1 MASIDKIYCH
11 KIDYLE
17 FCKFWMKTKEQ
28 QLMEMGELL
37 GLHPFYTE
45 KDWTQFD
52 FKKLEEL
59 GNSYF
64 PDDYTNMPLMNNSVI
79 WDLWLKKNCD
89 IKFVTERID
98 EQYGGSYMMQNAKD
112 FDFNQESFVMSIERK
127 DPDSDLL
134 LYFFRTRGDDLK
146 EGEIYVHDKI
156 IFYGTTYLL
165 KIIDKAIDAFNG
177 KLGGSKLTVIVDF
190 YGMIIKFEHGKYYR
204 LIGEDEIE
212 IDNLFDLSLSHFP
225 EIKHSYSM
233 KEIEDY
239 EPEEIYISDE
249 IEAFDI
255 TQYKD
260 FNISHFP
267 RYIKLLP
274 GYINKHI
281 K

>member
-17 FCKFWMKTKEQ
+17 FCKFWIKTKEQ

-52 FKKLEEL
+52 YKKLKKL

-89 IKFVTERID
+89 IEFVTQRID
-98 EQYGGSYMMQNAKD
+98 EQYSESYLIEHAKD
-112 FDFNQESFVMSIERK
+112 LDFTQRPFIVSIAK
-127 DPDSDLL
+127 DDSDLL
-134 LYFFRTRGDDLK
+134 LYFFRTRGEDLN
-146 EGEIYVHDKI
+146 EGEIYSHDRI
-156 IFYGTTYLL
+156 IFYGTTFLL

-177 KLGGSKLTVIVDF
+177 KINGSALRIIVDF
-190 YGMIIKFEHGKYYR
+190 YGVTIKFEHGKHYR

-212 IDNLFDLSLSHFP
+212 IDNLFDLSLSYFP
-225 EIKHSYSM
+225 EIKHSYSI
-233 KEIEDY
+233 KESADY
-239 EPEEIYISDE
+239 EPEEIFVSDE
-249 IEAFDI
+249 NDAFDI
-255 TQYKD
+255 AQYKD
-260 FNISHFP
+260 FNISYLP

-274 GYINKHI
+274 DYINKHI

>member
-17 FCKFWMKTKEQ
+17 FCKFWIKTKEQ
-28 QLMEMGELL
+28 QLLEMGELL

-52 FKKLEEL
+52 FNKLKEL

-89 IKFVTERID
+89 IEFVTDRID
-98 EQYGGSYMMQNAKD
+98 EQYGESYIMKFAKD
-112 FDFNQESFVMSIERK
+112 FDFTQLPSVLSIEST
-127 DPDSDLL
+127 DPDKDLL
-134 LYFFRTRGDDLK
+134 LYFYRKRGDDLK
-146 EGEIYVHDKI
+146 EGEIYSHEKI

-165 KIIDKAIDAFNG
+165 KVIDDAIKAFNLE
-177 KLGGSKLTVIVDF
+177 KRGSRLTVIVQF
-190 YGMIIKFEHGKYYR
+190 YGFVIKFNNGKHYK
-204 LIGEDEIE
+204 LIDEDEIE
-212 IDNLFDLSLSHFP
+212 INNLFELSLSHFP

-233 KEIEDY
+233 KESADY

-249 IEAFDI
+249 REAFDI

-260 FNISHFP
+260 FNILHFP

-274 GYINKHI
+274 DYINKHI

>member
-11 KIDYLE
+11 KIEYLE

-45 KDWTQFD
+45 KDFTQFD
-52 FKKLEEL
+52 FKKLKEL

-89 IKFVTERID
+89 IDFVTQRID
-98 EQYGGSYMMQNAKD
+98 EQYEGSYMMQNAKD
-112 FDFNQESFVMSIERK
+112 FDFNQKMFVMSIERN
-127 DPDSDLL
+127 DSESDLL

-156 IFYGTTYLL
+156 IFYGTTHLL
-165 KIIDKAIDAFNG
+165 KVIDKAIDAFNG
-177 KLGGSKLTVIVDF
+177 KIRGSKLTIIVEV
-190 YGMIIKFEHGKYYR
+190 YGMTIKFEHGKYYR

-212 IDNLFDLSLSHFP
+212 VDNLFDLSLSHFP

-233 KEIEDY
+233 KESEDY

-260 FNISHFP
+260 FNISYFP

-274 GYINKHI
+274 DYINKHI

>member
-17 FCKFWMKTKEQ
+17 FCKFWMNTKEQ

-45 KDWTQFD
+45 KDFTQFD
-52 FKKLEEL
+52 FKKLKEL

-64 PDDYTNMPLMNNSVI
+64 PDDFTNMPLMNNSVI

-89 IKFVTERID
+89 IDFITQRID
-98 EQYGGSYMMQNAKD
+98 QQYEGSYMIQNAKD
-112 FDFNQESFVMSIERK
+112 FDFTEYPSVISIQSTN
-127 DPDSDLL
+127 PDKDLL

-146 EGEIYVHDKI
+146 EGEIYSHEKI

-165 KIIDKAIDAFNG
+165 KIIDNAIKAFNG
-177 KLGGSKLTVIVDF
+177 EMKGSRLTVIVQF

-204 LIGEDEIE
+204 LIDEDEIE

-233 KEIEDY
+233 KESEDY
-239 EPEEIYISDE
+239 EPEEIFISDE

-260 FNISHFP
+260 FNILQFP

-274 GYINKHI
+274 DYINKHI